1 MELVNAGKE
10 GLKIWRRMCDCAQ
23 SVKHPW
29 NRRGAILKKLEA
41 YRYGR
46 SEEINFRA
54 FHDVNL
60 NLIKYL

>member
-1 MELVNAGKE
+1 
-10 GLKIWRRMCDCAQ
+10 MCDCAQ

-29 NRRGAILKKLEA
+29 NGRGAILKKLEA
-41 YRYGR
+41 NRYGR
-46 SEEINFRA
+46 SEGINFRA